1 LVDFQD
7 YLRPLYR
14 RRWVAGTAFSVTL
27 VLALLYAFTAEP
39 VYRAQVRLL
48 IEPED
53 PTVVTFR
60 EVVAQRGRLVQE
72 SSTTQRDMLLS
83 RSLARATI
91 DRLDLWDH
99 PDFGGPGEETAL
111 SGVRRAARRG
121 LSWVGSWIRPPPSSP
136 EDGADG
142 ESRTQ
147 ARAISALLA
156 RLQVTG
162 GRNSRILR
170 VRFQASEARVSA
182 DVVNTL
188 TQLHVERDMEFRYRS
203 SRQASQWLQERLAV
217 QRQKLA
223 ASERALQDYREA
235 HGAAGIEDR
244 QTIIVRDLENLHA
257 AATQATIARV
267 ESEVRYRDLEAIKD
281 DAEALGRLPEVLRN
295 EVIQQRRLTLA
306 GLRRDRTRLAEEL
319 GPRHPDMIS
328 IESSVRDAE
337 DRLRNEI
344 LGLVES
350 LRLEFQLASSR
361 EQELLAQLDRQTV
374 QALEL
379 DRTGIEYGVMRRE
392 AESDRELYDT
402 LLQRAAE
409 TGVTS
414 ELETSNIRVLDRAE
428 PPTRPV
434 QGRRRLIALIGLF
447 GGGLLG
453 VGLAFTMDWMDD
465 SIETPEQIK
474 AEVAAPHLGMIPFAE
489 RRAADAGGRPRL
501 TRRSP
506 EPGLLLHT
514 DVPAEFEEAIRAV
527 RTSLVFAS
535 AAEGCRMV
543 IVTSPGPGEGKSVIA
558 VNLAVSLAQLGR
570 RTLLVD
576 TDFRRPQQHEHLG
589 MDLEPGLSNALAGE
603 APIEAVI
610 RPAGVSGLSVIPAGK
625 APPRPA
631 DLLGSERFQGLVAS
645 WRDRFD
651 WIVCDA
657 PPVLPV
663 ADTLVTAQQMKD
675 ALFVVESGRTSRRAA
690 REALGRLDHAGVQVL
705 GVVLNKTAVN
715 RHPYYYAPYY
725 HRSYGRYYRASA
737 TT

>member
-1 LVDFQD
+1 MDFHD

-14 RRWVAGTAFSVTL
+14 RRWLAGTAFSVTL

-91 DRLDLWDH
+91 DRLELWDH
-99 PDFGGPGEETAL
+99 PDFGGRGEATAL
-111 SGVRRAARRG
+111 SRVRRAVRG
-121 LSWVGSWIRPPPSSP
+121 ALSWIGSLIRPPPAPP
-136 EDGADG
+136 EDVADG

-170 VRFQASEARVSA
+170 VRFQSSEPRLSS

-188 TQLHVERDMEFRYRS
+188 TQLHVERDMEFRYRA
-203 SRQASQWLQERLAV
+203 SRQASEWLQERLAV
-217 QRQKLA
+217 QRDKLA

-361 EQELLAQLDRQTV
+361 EQELLAQLDRQTE
-374 QALEL
+374 QALSL

-392 AESDRELYDT
+392 AESDRQLYET

-434 QGRRRLIALIGLF
+434 EGRRRLIALIGLF
-447 GGGLLG
+447 GGGLFG
-453 VGLAFTMDWMDD
+453 VGLAFAMDWMDD

-474 AEVAAPHLGMIPFAE
+474 TEVAAPHLGMVPFAQ
-489 RRAADAGGRPRL
+489 RPAADTGGRPRL
-501 TRRSP
+501 LRRPP

-514 DVPAEFEEAIRAV
+514 EVPAEFDEAIRAV
-527 RTSLVFAS
+527 RTSLIFAS
-535 AAEGCRMV
+535 AAEGCRTV

-576 TDFRRPQQHEHLG
+576 TDFRRPQQHEHLAL
-589 MDLEPGLSNALAGE
+589 DLEPGLSNALAGE
-603 APIEAVI
+603 AAIEAVI
-610 RPAGVSGLSVIPAGK
+610 RPAAVSGLSVVTAGK

-631 DLLGSERFQGLVAS
+631 DLLGSERFQGFVTS

-663 ADTLVTAQQMKD
+663 ADTLVTAQHMKE

-690 REALGRLDHAGVQVL
+690 REALGRLDHAGIQIL
-705 GVVLNKTAVN
+705 GTVLNKTAVN

-737 TT
+737 TA

>member
-1 LVDFQD
+1 MDFHD

-14 RRWVAGTAFSVTL
+14 RRWLAGTAFSVTL
-27 VLALLYAFTAEP
+27 VVALLYAFTAEP
-39 VYRAQVRLL
+39 VYRATVRLL
-48 IEPED
+48 IEPES

-60 EVVAQRGRLVQE
+60 EVVAQRGHLVQE

-83 RSLARATI
+83 RSLAQATI

-99 PDFGGPGEETAL
+99 PEFGGRGEETTL
-111 SGVRRAARRG
+111 SRVRQAVRRG
-121 LSWVGSWIRPPPSSP
+121 LSWLGSLVRPPPAAP
-136 EDGADG
+136 EDAADG

-147 ARAISALLA
+147 ARAISALLE
-156 RLQVTG
+156 RLHVIG
-162 GRNSRILR
+162 GRNSRVLR
-170 VRFQASEARVSA
+170 VRFQASEARLSA

-223 ASERALQDYREA
+223 ASERALQDYREE

-267 ESEVRYRDLEAIKD
+267 ESEVRYRDLAAIKD

-306 GLRRDRTRLAEEL
+306 SLRRDRARLAEEL

-337 DRLRNEI
+337 DRLQNEI

-361 EQELLAQLDRQTV
+361 EQELLAQLDRQTE

-392 AESDRELYDT
+392 AESDRQLYET

-414 ELETSNIRVLDRAE
+414 ELETSNIRVLEQAE

-434 QGRRRLIALIGLF
+434 QGRRRLIALLGLF
-447 GGGLLG
+447 GGGLFG
-453 VGLAFTMDWMDD
+453 VGLAFAMEWADD
-465 SIETPEQIK
+465 SIETPEQMK
-474 AEVAAPHLGMIPFAE
+474 TGVAVPNLGMLPHVQHT
-489 RRAADAGGRPRL
+489 AAGRG
-501 TRRSP
+501 SP
-506 EPGLLLHT
+506 EPHLLLHA
-514 DVPAEFEEAIRAV
+514 DPPAEFGEAIRAL
-527 RTSLVFAS
+527 RTSLIFTS
-535 AAEGCRMV
+535 AAEGCRSV

-558 VNLAVSLAQLGR
+558 TNLAVSLAQLGR
-570 RTLLVD
+570 RTLLLD
-576 TDFRRPQQHEHLG
+576 TDLRRPQQHKHLEVA
-589 MDLEPGLSNALAGE
+589 LEPGLSNTLVGE
-603 APIEAVI
+603 AAPETILGPTPVA
-610 RPAGVSGLSVIPAGK
+610 GLSMVPAGK
-625 APPRPA
+625 LPSRPA
-631 DLLGSERFQGLVAS
+631 DLLGSERFKGLLAS
-645 WRDRFD
+645 WQDRFD

-657 PPVLPV
+657 PPVLPI
-663 ADTLVTAQQMKD
+663 ADALVTAQTLNK

-690 REALGRLDHAGVQVL
+690 REALRRLDQAGVQVL
-705 GVVLNKTAVN
+705 GAVLNKATVN

-725 HRSYGRYYRASA
+725 HRSYDRYYGASA
-737 TT
+737 TA

>member
-1 LVDFQD
+1 MDFHD

-14 RRWVAGTAFSVTL
+14 RRWLAGTAFSVT
-27 VLALLYAFTAEP
+27 VVVALLYAFTAEP

-48 IEPED
+48 IERED

-60 EVVAQRGRLVQE
+60 EVVAQRDRQTQE
-72 SSTTQRDMLLS
+72 TSTTQRDMLLS
-83 RSLARATI
+83 RDLARATI

-111 SGVRRAARRG
+111 SAVRGAVRRAA
-121 LSWVGSWIRPPPSSP
+121 SWLGSLVLPAPAPP
-136 EDGADG
+136 EDAVDG
-142 ESRTQ
+142 ESRAQ
-147 ARAISALLA
+147 ASAIAALLA
-156 RLQVTG
+156 RLQVIG

-170 VRFQASEARVSA
+170 VRFQASEPRLSA
-182 DVVNTL
+182 DVANTL
-188 TQLHVERDMEFRYRS
+188 TALHVERDMEFRYRA
-203 SRQASQWLQERLAV
+203 SREASQWLQERLAV
-217 QRQKLA
+217 QREKLA

-361 EQELLAQLDRQTV
+361 EQELLAQLDRQTE
-374 QALEL
+374 QALSL

-392 AESDRELYDT
+392 AESDRQLYET

-414 ELETSNIRVLDRAE
+414 ELETSNIRILDRAE
-428 PPTRPV
+428 PPTRPF
-434 QGRRRLIALIGLF
+434 QPRRQLIVLIGLF
-447 GGGLLG
+447 GGGLFAL
-453 VGLAFTMDWMDD
+453 GLAFGMDWLDD
-465 SIETPEQIK
+465 SIETPEQMK
-474 AEVAAPHLGMIPFAE
+474 TAVAVPNLGLVPDAQQGSE
-489 RRAADAGGRPRL
+489 DAGGPPGSLRG
-501 TRRSP
+501 SP
-506 EPGLLLHT
+506 EPRLLLHA
-514 DVPAEFEEAIRAV
+514 DAPAEFDEAIRAV
-527 RTSLVFAS
+527 RTSLIFSS
-535 AAEGCRMV
+535 ADEGCRTV
-543 IVTSPGPGEGKSVIA
+543 IVTSPAPGEGKSVIA
-558 VNLAVSLAQLGR
+558 VNVAISLAQLGR

-576 TDFRRPQQHEHLG
+576 TDFRRPQQHEHLEV
-589 MDLEPGLSNALAGE
+589 DLEPGLSNALAGE
-603 APIEAVI
+603 SATDAVI
-610 RPAGVSGLSVIPAGK
+610 RPTPVSGLSVVPAGK
-625 APPRPA
+625 APPRPG
-631 DLLGSERFQGLVAS
+631 DLLGSERFKGLLAS
-645 WRDRFD
+645 WKERFD
-651 WIVCDA
+651 WIVCDS

-663 ADTLVTAQQMKD
+663 ADSLVTARNMEK
-675 ALFVVESGRTSRRAA
+675 ALFVVESGRTTGRAA
-690 REALGRLDHAGVQVL
+690 REALERLDHAGVQVL
-705 GVVLNKTAVN
+705 GAVLNKTAVN
-715 RHPYYYAPYY
+715 RHPYYYAPHY

-737 TT
+737 TA